1 MTMTLKVLQ
10 YNSRGVKKDLASNTM
25 HNLSVE
31 GHQCKPVTESEKLA
45 IEACKLQSTERVVPK
60 STSWIMS

>member
-1 MTMTLKVLQ
+1 MMMTLKVLQ
-10 YNSRGVKKDLASNTM
+10 YNSRGVKRNFASNTM
-25 HNLSVE
+25 QNLSVE
-31 GHQCKPVTESEKLA
+31 GHSCKPVAGSEKLA